1 MGKKKKVSTMDLL
14 QQLADKNQ
22 ETNSTLKQLRRD
34 RLENKPTGSYATE
47 NSTDA
52 AIDPQGTQAPA
63 KSTKNNRRSKNQLEL
78 LLQVDTTKSEN
89 ERILLAIDKDCA
101 MRFEKIALGISYK
114 MGIKTSRN
122 DLIRKVLLD
131 YTNKNYNKL
140 IAIIEHH

>member
-22 ETNSTLKQLRRD
+22 ETNSTLKRLRRD
-34 RLENKPTGSYATE
+34 RLENKPTGSSVTE
-47 NSTDA
+47 GRTDSA
-52 AIDPQGTQAPA
+52 ADPQGKQPPA

-89 ERILLAIDKDCA
+89 ERILLAIEKDCA

-131 YTNKNYNKL
+131 YTNKNYDKL

>member
-34 RLENKPTGSYATE
+34 RLENKPTGSSATE
-47 NSTDA
+47 GRTDSA
-52 AIDPQGTQAPA
+52 TDPQGKQPPT
-63 KSTKNNRRSKNQLEL
+63 KITKNNRRSKNQLEL
-78 LLQVDTTKSEN
+78 LLQVDTTKGEN

-131 YTNKNYNKL
+131 YTNKNYDKL
-140 IAIIEHH
+140 IALIEHH